1 MKTKNEIL
9 RVLKE
14 ELPQL
19 RNKYGIK
26 TIGLFGSYSREE
38 QSVGSD
44 VDILVQF
51 ERPVGFFKF
60 IALEEYLKE
69 RIGENVEIVTE
80 DALKPYIK
88 PRVMK
93 DVVYVEGA

>member
-9 RVLKE
+9 RILKK
-14 ELPQL
+14 ELPRL
-19 RNKYGIK
+19 RNEYGVK

>member
-9 RVLKE
+9 RILKE

-38 QSVGSD
+38 QSMGSD

-60 IALEEYLKE
+60 IAMEEYLKE

-88 PRVMK
+88 PRVLK